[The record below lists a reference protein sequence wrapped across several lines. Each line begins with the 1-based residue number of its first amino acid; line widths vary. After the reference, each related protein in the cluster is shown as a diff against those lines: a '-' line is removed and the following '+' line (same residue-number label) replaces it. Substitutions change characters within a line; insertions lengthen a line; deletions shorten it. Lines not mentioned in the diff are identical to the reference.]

1 MPSTLLSPR
10 GQETLSDASKHFRDD
25 VLRGLNSSTR
35 AIPSKYFYDRIGSLL
50 FDQICEVEE
59 YYPTRTETGIM
70 QRYGKMMASCIGTN
84 SRLVEY
90 GSGSSLK
97 TRILL
102 DHIEMLDSYLP
113 VDISGEHLY
122 ATAESLSAEYPQHA
136 IQPVVADF
144 TKPINLPETSETQ
157 ARTCIYFPGSTIGNF
172 TQEEASELLKSM
184 RTTAGDQGSL
194 LIGFDLQKEKHVLEA
209 AYNDREG
216 ITAQFNLN
224 LLSRINRELDA
235 QVEVTN
241 FEHKAIFNER
251 AGRIEMR
258 LRSLCKQSIR
268 IDDQFF
274 HINEGDEILT
284 EYSHKYTVDGFATM
298 ADEAGWSC
306 RAVWYDPKQYFAVM
320 YLEG

>member
-10 GQETLSDASKHFRDD
+10 GKRPHTEAAVQFRDD
-25 VLRGLNSSTR
+25 VLRGLNSPTR
-35 AIPSKYFYDRIGSLL
+35 AIPSKYFYDQRGSLL
-50 FDQICEVEE
+50 FDQICELQE

-70 QRYGKMMASCIGTN
+70 QRSARMMAACIGTN

-90 GSGSSLK
+90 GSGSSVK

-102 DHIEMLDSYLP
+102 DQLKELDSYLP
-113 VDISGEHLY
+113 IDISREHLH
-122 ATAESLSAEYPQHA
+122 ATANNLAAEYPHHT
-136 IQPVVADF
+136 IQPVVGDF
-144 TKPINLPETSETQ
+144 TKPINLPKASSSQ
-157 ARTCIYFPGSTIGNF
+157 AKTCIYFPGSTIGNF
-172 TQEEASELLKSM
+172 THEEASELLDSM
-184 RTTAGDQGSL
+184 KATAGERGSL
-194 LIGFDLQKEKHVLEA
+194 LIGFDLHKEKHILEA

-216 ITAQFNLN
+216 VTAQFNLN

-235 QVEVTN
+235 QVEVAN
-241 FEHKAIFNER
+241 FEHKAIFNEQ

-258 LRSLCKQSIR
+258 LRSLCNQSIR

-284 EYSHKYTVDGFATM
+284 EYSHKYTVEGFTTM

-306 RAVWYDPKQYFAVM
+306 RAAWYDPQRYFAVM
-320 YLEG
+320 YLEA